1 MEVIESKK
9 EYGSTEYQLTPLNFG
24 KITKNNEYLL
34 NYPKYL
40 HGQPFLN
47 LAPFFQKALND
58 LILRLH
64 DCQDSPLAYWLKE
77 DTNPLIVALDILK
90 KNIEW
95 NSENTITR
103 SYRNLMKTHIDKKSK
118 DIFWLLHAADLISF
132 HSGWYCRFL
141 SMANPKEHYECT
153 SPHEKLRIHLSLDK
167 QDKTYWTNN
176 YGARIWKGIIP
187 NGLKIEVCF
196 DGEFWTIDENQTF
209 YAISHRCPESRG
221 LKDFT
226 NTLFYQDQEITQMSA
241 KWCPLDCTVIP
252 NEMAENINEG
262 HIYYSY
268 YSLPHN
274 ASIPQ
279 SWFKE
284 FKGFDDQNYTQV
296 KDFSTKA
303 QKIINQL
310 KKKNSAKLY
319 TQ

>member
-1 MEVIESKK
+1 MEIIKSESR
-9 EYGSTEYQLTPLNFG
+9 YGSTFQHLTPLNFG
-24 KITKNNEYLL
+24 KITKYNEHLL
-34 NYPKYL
+34 NYPKHL

-47 LAPFFQKALND
+47 LDPFFQKALNY

-64 DCQDSPLAYWLKE
+64 DHQDSPLAYWLKE

-95 NSENTITR
+95 YSENTITR
-103 SYRNLMKTHIDKKSK
+103 SYSDLIKTHINKKSN

-132 HSGWYCRFL
+132 HSGWYSRFL
-141 SMANPKEHYECT
+141 SMANPKEKCECT
-153 SPHEKLRIHLSLDK
+153 SPYEKLKIHLNLDK

-176 YGARIWKGIIP
+176 SPARICKGIIP

-196 DGEFWTIDENQTF
+196 DGHFWTIDENQTF
-209 YAISHRCPESRG
+209 YAISSRCPESTG
-221 LKDFT
+221 IKDFT
-226 NTLFYQDQEITQMSA
+226 NELFYQDQKITQMSA

-252 NEMAENINEG
+252 NEMAKDINEG

-268 YSLPHN
+268 YTLPHN

-296 KDFSTKA
+296 TDFSTKA
-303 QKIINQL
+303 QKIVNQL
-310 KKKNSAKLY
+310 KKKIK
-319 TQ
+319 TPPI